1 MADPDIVAQEGRSYG
16 FRDGRGQDWTE
27 SWHPPELP
35 APDGRRHGSGGIC
48 FTPEGAIVLVTQDGA
63 SWEFPAGRPE
73 GDEDWRETLDREM
86 LEEACAVVEDATLLG
101 YARGTC
107 LAGFEAGLVLVR
119 SLWVAEVTLQ
129 PWRPQHETTG
139 RSAGASRDGAGHGA
153 AWERAHR
160 PQVASRGPGHAG
172 NGVSGAGSGKVP
184 ARERREGPRIPAR
197 GRTPKGA
204 GCGT

>member
-1 MADPDIVAQEGRSYG
+1 MREASVADPEIVAREGRSYG

-35 APDGRRHGSGGIC
+35 PPDGRPHGSGGMC

-129 PWRPQHETTG
+129 PWRPRHETTG
-139 RSAGASRDGAGHGA
+139 RMLV
-153 AWERAHR
+153 R
-160 PQVASRGPGHAG
+160 PETALDTVRPGNEPIARRWLREALATRGTA
-172 NGVSGAGSGKVP
+172 
-184 ARERREGPRIPAR
+184 
-197 GRTPKGA
+197 
-204 GCGT
+204 

>member
-1 MADPDIVAQEGRSYG
+1 MADSDIVAREGRSYG

-27 SWHPPELP
+27 SWHPPELQP
-35 APDGRRHGSGGIC
+35 PDGRPHGSGGMC
-48 FTPEGAIVLVTQDGA
+48 FTPVGAIVLVTQDGA

-129 PWRPQHETTG
+129 PWRPRHETTG
-139 RSAGASRDGAGHGA
+139 RMLV
-153 AWERAHR
+153 R
-160 PQVASRGPGHAG
+160 PETALDTVRPGNEPIARRWLREALATREG
-172 NGVSGAGSGKVP
+172 
-184 ARERREGPRIPAR
+184 RERSRIGQGSRTGEAR
-197 GRTPKGA
+197 GA
-204 GCGT
+204 